1 MNIDNKD
8 AERLAK
14 DLISEIAPDWGE
26 TPTVRVIKENDSYI
40 FEYTLQPGK
49 VVRSARVVERPN
61 APSVFR
67 FNPLAE
73 ATEIVISTAFT
84 MNMALASN
92 PKIAQI
98 AIRNIARSRIIQM
111 LISASDVFTDA
122 MWQARM
128 IGETI
133 PGVRSMKASGRPDI
147 ARGLIKS
154 VMAMFEKKLRN
165 YFGEIKQKQNP
176 KINQQ
181 SVTTALAT
189 FYPMFRNTGQIPS
202 QRQFARTLGVTPKAW
217 RDYLRN
223 NQFGDHDTV
232 VRQWLEQRLPPP
244 DEKPDNISG

>member
-1 MNIDNKD
+1 MNIDDKD

-14 DLISEIAPDWGE
+14 ELIGEIAPDWAE
-26 TPTVRVIKENDSYI
+26 TPTVRVIKENGSYI
-40 FEYTLQPGK
+40 FEYTLQPSK
-49 VVRSARVVERPN
+49 VVRYARVVERPKS
-61 APSVFR
+61 PSVFR

-73 ATEIVISTAFT
+73 ATEIVISTAST
-84 MNMALASN
+84 LN
-92 PKIAQI
+92 PNLTNNARIAQI

-122 MWQARM
+122 MWQARI

-133 PGVRSMKASGRPDI
+133 PGVRSMKAGGRPDI

-154 VMAMFEKKLRN
+154 VMAMFEKKLRK

-176 KINQQ
+176 KINQW

-189 FYPMFRNTGQIPS
+189 FYPIFRKTGQIPS
-202 QRQFARTLGVTPKAW
+202 QRQFAKALGVTPKGW

-232 VRQWLEQRLPPP
+232 VRQWLEQRIPPP
-244 DEKPDNISG
+244 DGKPDNIGG